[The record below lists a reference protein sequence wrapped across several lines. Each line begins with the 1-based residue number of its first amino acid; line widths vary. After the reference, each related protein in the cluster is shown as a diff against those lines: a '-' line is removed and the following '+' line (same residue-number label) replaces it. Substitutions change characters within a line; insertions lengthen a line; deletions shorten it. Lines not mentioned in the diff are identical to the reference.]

1 MSQKKAFSLIELVV
15 VVLILAVLA
24 TIVVPRITE
33 SADGAKDAK
42 CQTNVSNLIRAME
55 LRAANNDGD
64 YSADQTEFNSEVLNS
79 TTYFPHGAPSC
90 PNSGTYTYNSTTKT
104 VTCSEGCGS

>member
-1 MSQKKAFSLIELVV
+1 MSKRKGFSLIELVV

-33 SADGAKDAK
+33 SADSAKDAK
-42 CQTNVSNLIRAME
+42 CQTNVSNLIRALE

-64 YSADQTEFNSEVLNS
+64 YPADQTEFDAEILNS
-79 TTYFPHGAPSC
+79 STYFPHGAPEC
-90 PNSGTYTYNSTTKT
+90 ENSGTYTYNSTTKS
-104 VTCSEGCGS
+104 VSCSAGCGS

>member
-1 MSQKKAFSLIELVV
+1 MKQRDAFSLVELVV

-33 SADGAKDAK
+33 SAQGAKDAK
-42 CQTNVSNLIRAME
+42 CQSNVANLIRALE

-64 YSADQTEFNSEVLNS
+64 YPANQSEFNSEVLNN
-79 TTYFPHGAPSC
+79 TTYFPHGAPTC
-90 PNSGTYTYNSTTKT
+90 PNSGTYTYDDVNET
-104 VTCSEGCGS
+104 VTCSAGCGS